1 MNKTATQIGLPAVHV
16 LYRSDFRD
24 SSMWDMI
31 LEMHGIEQSE
41 EDGIQY
47 DEITIRATL
56 EDYI

>member
-1 MNKTATQIGLPAVHV
+1 MNRATHV
-16 LYRSDFRD
+16 LYRSDFKD